1 MKPYYESEDGK
12 VTLYLG
18 DCRESLKAL
27 PDNSVDS
34 IVTDPPYLLGFMG
47 KAWDKGDIA
56 YDPAVWRECLR
67 ALKPGGHLLSFG
79 GTRTYHRMTCAIEDA
94 GFDIRDS
101 LHWMYGSGFPKS
113 LNVSKAMDK
122 KAGVKPIGEKPPSL
136 GMATGPNSDQWNQ
149 LTKQLIMPETQTEEA
164 KEWEGFGTALKP
176 SHEPVVLARKPPV
189 GTVIQNVSEHGTGAL
204 NIDGCRVGCFGGPT
218 KTAPEKRD
226 SVNAYGDGLN
236 GGGCANI
243 DAGRWPP
250 NTLLSH
256 DEPCVLVGTREVK
269 TGTAV
274 QESRDGEVHN
284 TVLGARKTQRLPN
297 ASYGKDG
304 MESVELWACVP
315 GCPVRTLDEQ
325 SMAGGIHGAGKKG
338 KARRGK
344 GMFFPEGKAEGAF
357 RLGDSGGAS
366 RFFPTFYYC
375 PKPSKAEKNKGCE
388 NLPVKTPEEM
398 TGRKEGSAGLV
409 MKHDD
414 GSDKANPY
422 AGTSGEARRNSHPT
436 IKPKKLM
443 AWLVRLITPPG
454 GRVLDPF
461 AGSGTT
467 GVAAIEEGFSFIGM
481 DMSEEYLEIS
491 KARIMAAEAPAEEAT
506 PIAVEESKPVVE
518 AKPEVDPE
526 SINPFD
532 ETLNLFGDNRK

>member
-27 PDNSVDS
+27 ADNSVDS
-34 IVTDPPYLLGFMG
+34 IVTDPPAGIKFMA
-47 KAWDKGDIA
+47 KTWDSDKGGRDKWIA
-56 YDPAVWRECLR
+56 WLEGIAVECKR
-67 ALKPGGHLLSFG
+67 VLKPGGHAFVWALP
-79 GTRTYHRMTCAIEDA
+79 RTSHWTGMAWENA
-94 GFDIRDS
+94 GFEPRHKVCH
-101 LHWMYGSGFPKS
+101 LFGSGFPKS
-113 LNVSKAMDK
+113 HSISKAIQK
-122 KAGVKPIGEKPPSL
+122 KFGIKPIGEKEPSL

-149 LTKQLIMPETQTEEA
+149 LNKQLVMPEPEGEA
-164 KEWEGFGTALKP
+164 ADWDGFGTALKP
-176 SHEPVVLARKPPV
+176 SQENWWLFRKPV
-189 GTVIQNVSEHGTGAL
+189 EGTIASNVQEYGTGAL
-204 NIDGCRVGCFGGPT
+204 NIDGCRVGCFGGTT
-218 KTAPEKRD
+218 KTAPERRD
-226 SVNAYGDGLN
+226 SVNTYGDGLN

-250 NTLLSH
+250 DTLLSH
-256 DEPCVLVGTREVK
+256 DESCVLVGTREVK

-274 QESRDGEVHN
+274 QENRDGEVHN

-338 KARRGK
+338 KAKSGSGIFFKDGK
-344 GMFFPEGKAEGAF
+344 TDTAY
-357 RLGDSGGAS
+357 RLGDKGGAS

-375 PKPSKAEKNKGCE
+375 PKPSKSEKNKGCE
-388 NLPVKTPEEM
+388 NLPAKTPEEM

-436 IKPKKLM
+436 PKPVKLM
-443 AWLVRLITPPG
+443 RWLCRLITPPG

-491 KARIMAAEAPAEEAT
+491 KARIGAAEPAIVPE
-506 PIAVEESKPVVE
+506 PIQVE
-518 AKPEVDPE
+518 AKPGVDPE
-526 SINPFD
+526 QMNPFD
-532 ETLNLFGDNRK
+532 ETPSLFGEPLNG